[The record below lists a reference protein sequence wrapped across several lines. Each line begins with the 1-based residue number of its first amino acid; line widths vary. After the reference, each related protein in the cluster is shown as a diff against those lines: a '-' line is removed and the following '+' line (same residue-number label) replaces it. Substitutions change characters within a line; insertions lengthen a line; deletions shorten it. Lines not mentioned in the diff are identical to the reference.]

1 MRWPIGRNTLQLTL
15 EQRLLRFLVREE
27 RDEQRTNRE
36 LRAQPVELRVLEGE
50 CIEGAVYLR
59 ANNGNFVFQVPAGTA
74 LDNVEFHVTSAI
86 FSSTANGFLG
96 LFAITSNGL
105 KCTIG
110 F

>member
-1 MRWPIGRNTLQLTL
+1 VLSFSLTATAGAEVTWTALTL
-15 EQRLLRFLVREE
+15 
-27 RDEQRTNRE
+27 
-36 LRAQPVELRVLEGE
+36 
-50 CIEGAVYLR
+50 
-59 ANNGNFVFQVPAGTA
+59 PAGTA